1 MSSFV
6 SGIDVPISDMPAGMA
21 FDGGGSGGGGF
32 GSGLLGSI
40 GKGLLGGLEKGLTGG
55 LGGSGASSDGASRG
69 SYSDQTRSM
78 LNYLIAEAIKSFEP
92 GQSTLS

>member
-1 MSSFV
+1 MSSIV
-6 SGIDVPISDMPAGMA
+6 TGIDVPVGAMPAGMA
-21 FDGGGSGGGGF
+21 FEDGGGSGGF
-32 GSGLLGSI
+32 GSNFLGAL
-40 GKGLLGGLEKGLTGG
+40 GKGVLGGLEKGLMGSIGG
-55 LGGSGASSDGASRG
+55 GGGSGSGGSSRG